1 MKRFLSYYKPYKNR
15 LALVLFG
22 AVATALAEL
31 LFPLYLRYL
40 LNDILPLKDIS
51 MLLQGAVILLC
62 MYIIC
67 SVANYYVMA
76 KGRMIGALIERDMRR
91 DLFNHVEK
99 LSFSYFDNQRV
110 GQLVSRIV
118 SDIGEIREIIFLGP
132 DYLIVCTVF
141 MLGTVIILFAVN
153 WKLAV
158 LVNLLLI
165 AKTIDSVKINRAL
178 KQAGRQARKEVGN
191 MTAQVTESLNAIRLV
206 QSFNNQAIEDARLN
220 KVQHNLLHA
229 RKRSF
234 DLLSHSN
241 VAMAFFSNI
250 TNLAIVVAGGVL
262 IALDEMQ
269 FSDLVTFLLYVSIFI
284 RPVLRL
290 NVLAESYQ
298 KAVTSF
304 QRFEELMEIEPA
316 ITDSPD
322 AVDPGT
328 LKGDISF
335 QNITFGYD
343 KGDPVIK
350 NVSLDIKAGQ
360 SVAFV
365 GSTGS
370 GKSTLCSL
378 LPRFYEPQEG
388 RITIDGTDIT
398 HMTLESLRRN
408 IGTVQQDIFLFSD
421 TVNHNIAYGKPL
433 ASQDEIIQAAKLAE
447 ADSFIEKMSKQYE
460 SELGERGVK
469 LSGGQKQR
477 IAIARVFLKN
487 PPILIL
493 DEATSALDNETEKA
507 IQQSLNDLSRNRT
520 TLVVAHRLATIRN
533 VDNIV
538 VLGNKGIVEQGSHE
552 ELLQQ
557 KGEYYRLYMAQFT
570 KEEKQKQEQKE
581 LEYADRK

>member
-1 MKRFLSYYKPYKNR
+1 MKRFFSYYKPYKKR
-15 LALVLFG
+15 LGLVLFG
-22 AVATALAEL
+22 AVVTALAEL
-31 LFPLYLRYL
+31 LFPLYLRHL
-40 LNDILPLKDIS
+40 LNDVLPLRDIP
-51 MLLQGAVILLC
+51 MLLQGAVILLS

-67 SVANYYVMA
+67 SIANYFVMA

-91 DLFNHVEK
+91 DLFKHVEK

-118 SDIGEIREIIFLGP
+118 SDVGEIREIIFLGP

-141 MLGTVIILFAVN
+141 MLGTVVILFAIN
-153 WKLAV
+153 WQLAI

-178 KQAGRQARKEVGN
+178 KKAGRDARKEVGN
-191 MTAQVTESLNAIRLV
+191 MTAHVTESLNAIRLV
-206 QSFNNQAIEDARLN
+206 QSFNNQDIEDARLH
-220 KVQHNLLHA
+220 KVQHKLLHA
-229 RKRSF
+229 RKHSF

-262 IALDEMQ
+262 ISLDKMQ

-298 KAVTSF
+298 KAVTSY
-304 QRFEELMEIEPA
+304 QRFAELMDIEPTIA
-316 ITDSPD
+316 DAPN
-322 AVDPGT
+322 AVDPGV
-328 LKGDISF
+328 LHGDIHF
-335 QNITFGYD
+335 ENITFGYNNE
-343 KGDPVIK
+343 DPVIK

-378 LPRFYEPQEG
+378 LPRFYEPQKG
-388 RITIDGTDIT
+388 QITIDGMDIT
-398 HMTLESLRRN
+398 QMSLEALRRN
-408 IGTVQQDIFLFSD
+408 IGMVQQDIFLFSD
-421 TVNHNIAYGKPL
+421 TVNHNIAYGKPG
-433 ASQDEIIQAAKLAE
+433 ASQEEIVNAARLAE
-447 ADSFIEKMSKQYE
+447 ADDFIEKMPKQYE
-460 SELGERGVK
+460 AELGERGVK

-507 IQQSLNDLSRNRT
+507 IQQSLNELSRNRT

-533 VDNIV
+533 VDMIV
-538 VLGNKGIVEQGSHE
+538 VLGHKGILEQGSHD
-552 ELLQQ
+552 ELLKK

-570 KEEKQKQEQKE
+570 KEEKEGTKGK
-581 LEYADRK
+581 RKCK